1 MKSPFVYGHIV
12 SNKEFADREDERKKL
27 AINMLSGINTMIIS
41 PRRWG
46 KSSMVTKVFEELSKE
61 NKNVKVLILD
71 FFSANSEEEFLQ
83 MFATEIIRA
92 SSSKWE
98 DWVRSGKEM
107 FTSFTPRVTFG
118 IDPISDFNISFSLGE
133 LKKNKREILNL
144 PEVIAKKKKFNF
156 VIGLDEFQN
165 IANFSDYKNL
175 EKNMRAV
182 WQKQKHVTYCIY
194 GSKRHMMKEIFDN
207 SSNPFYR
214 FGDIIYLQKI
224 TTDKWIKFIQ
234 SGFRRTKKKIDKPN
248 AQLIVDL
255 MKNHSWYI
263 QQLSHYV
270 WNLTSEVVTKREIK
284 LALEEVISANTP
296 LYQQAIEQ
304 ISFTQINLLKAI
316 TNNEKQLSSME
327 LLQKYNLGTSRN
339 VSKNKTILLSK
350 DVINKVG
357 ERFEFLDP
365 AFELWFKRQFFHI
378 PILQSV
384 NLYMK

>member
-1 MKSPFVYGHIV
+1 
-12 SNKEFADREDERKKL
+12 
-27 AINMLSGINTMIIS
+27 
-41 PRRWG
+41 
-46 KSSMVTKVFEELSKE
+46 
-61 NKNVKVLILD
+61 
-71 FFSANSEEEFLQ
+71 
-83 MFATEIIRA
+83 
-92 SSSKWE
+92 
-98 DWVRSGKEM
+98 M

>member
-165 IANFSDYKNL
+165 IANFSDYKKL

-263 QQLSHYV
+263 QQLSHYI